1 MVLKKALRTIREVRN
16 EKNITQADIFKETKI
31 WIAKISGIEN
41 GYFQASEKE
50 KKKIAKVLKVSVNS
64 VDWGKEK

>member
-1 MVLKKALRTIREVRN
+1 MALQKGLKTLKEVRD

-41 GYFQASEKE
+41 GYFQPTDKE
-50 KKKIAKVLKVSVNS
+50 KSMIARVLKVSVKS
-64 VDWGKEK
+64 IDWG